1 MKPTTNEELQQLLI
15 NLKLKAIGTRL
26 DEYLSAAERNGTPIA
41 TLLTQLLRAEWQA
54 RQQAALAARLERAR
68 LPETWTLETFPFKI
82 QTGVKER
89 QIRTFAQLEFIPK
102 AENII
107 FIGETGVGKTGLMS
121 GLVLKAVQN
130 GYRALF
136 IKAQDLFD
144 EMYASLAD
152 RSTRKLLRS
161 LARVD
166 VLGIDEMGYLNIKPE
181 QTNIFFKLMEERHH
195 RRPTLITTNLPYS
208 AWQEFLGNRA
218 LTEALLSRLR
228 ERCHTVII
236 DGPCLRPQQG

>member
-1 MKPTTNEELQQLLI
+1 MNEELAQLLI
-15 NLKLKAIGTRL
+15 NLKLKAMAARAE
-26 DEYLSAAERNGTPIA
+26 DYLSAAERDGTPLA

-54 RQQAALAARLERAR
+54 RQQAALAARLKRAQ
-68 LPETWTLETFPFKI
+68 LPETWTLETFPFKL
-82 QTGVKER
+82 QSGVKER

-102 AENII
+102 AENIV

-152 RSTRKLLRS
+152 RSTRRLLRS

-166 VLGIDEMGYLNIKPE
+166 VLAIDEMGYLNIKSE

-195 RRPTLITTNLPYS
+195 RRPTLITTNLPYA
-208 AWQEFLGNRA
+208 AWQDFLGNRA

-236 DGPCLRPQQG
+236 DGPCLRAQQG